1 MNMVTTLIV
10 FRLIV
15 AAIFAG
21 GAIYLAMNGKDGWG
35 WFIFAALVLGA
46 INVEGVK
53 E

>member
-1 MNMVTTLIV
+1 MNIVTTLIV

-21 GAIYLAMNGKDGWG
+21 GAIYLAIDGKDGWG
-35 WFIFAALVLGA
+35 WFVFAALVLGA
-46 INVEGVK
+46 ITVEGVN